1 MCSRWCMPVE
11 PPLHVRALAAYNISF
26 SPLRLW
32 KSCAS
37 SNLHPNFL
45 SIKALKYMLQRISN
59 IMKSHKHREHI
70 FTFNFFSFIL
80 FFFLLYFAFVRK
92 RFVRKYIIDG
102 MNDNNNLLWTRR
114 IYEISLVVVHLSLL
128 FFFVFFSA
136 CIHLLSRVPLLLF
149 NYNFFLFFAVL
160 ILNIIIRLD

>member
-1 MCSRWCMPVE
+1 MRSRWCMPVE
-11 PPLHVRALAAYNISF
+11 PPLHVRVLAAYNISF

-70 FTFNFFSFIL
+70 FTFNFFFSISHSFVNDLCANIL
-80 FFFLLYFAFVRK
+80 LTAWMTITICCEPVEYM
-92 RFVRKYIIDG
+92 KYRSSSSIY
-102 MNDNNNLLWTRR
+102 LW
-114 IYEISLVVVHLSLL
+114 